1 MQKNWHPFRYFID
14 KHTLA
19 IKELSD
25 LILQMKKLLGNQI
38 EATHWGEKESF
49 SWESTEATLVI

>member
-1 MQKNWHPFRYFID
+1 MQKRLPPIRYFID

-25 LILQMKKLLGNQI
+25 LILQMKKLWGDQI
-38 EATHWGEKESF
+38 EATHTGGESF

>member
-1 MQKNWHPFRYFID
+1 MHKRLPPIRYFID

-25 LILQMKKLLGNQI
+25 LILQMKKLWGDQI
-38 EATHWGEKESF
+38 EATHTEGE
-49 SWESTEATLVI
+49 

>member
-1 MQKNWHPFRYFID
+1 MKKDRQPLSYFID

-25 LILQMKKLLGNQI
+25 LFFQMKQLLGEQV
-38 EATHWGEKESF
+38 EATHT
-49 SWESTEATLVI
+49 WERKNQSADSPQRQQL